1 MRTQNQSDVFA
12 EALARVKRREL
23 ESELAEPPSYRHQSI
38 GAIVKLAVA
47 AAGAALI
54 ALVCVVVLRA
64 SLGSFEDSTWS
75 PALPSWQGL
84 KSSLLP
90 TPPRKPAPTLIVR
103 DNSGLINEPLEL
115 GISVDA
121 PAPGTTV
128 VINRLP
134 AGARLTA
141 GARVSANQWRVPAQE
156 ISNAAIIPPTNFVGE
171 MNLSVELHGADGGT
185 LVAAFDRLSWTS
197 PQPASTVAASASAT
211 PTVPPGPPAVLAP
224 QQPQAMASPPPTA
237 ARVELARELS
247 PNEIASF
254 VRRAQELLASGDL
267 QGARALLLHAAAAH
281 DARAAL
287 FLARTFDPMV
297 SRQSGAADPVQD
309 LAQARSWYQ
318 IARDWGSPE
327 AQRQLDA
334 LASYPRR

>member
-1 MRTQNQSDVFA
+1 MRTQNQSDIFA

-23 ESELAEPPSYRHQSI
+23 ESELGEAPSYRHPSI
-38 GAIVKLAVA
+38 GIVKLAVA

-54 ALVCVVVLRA
+54 ALVCVVVLPA
-64 SLGSFEDSTWS
+64 SLASFEDGTWS
-75 PALPSWQGL
+75 PALPRWHGL
-84 KSSLLP
+84 KLSLFP

-128 VINRLP
+128 AINRLP

-211 PTVPPGPPAVLAP
+211 PTVPPGPPGVLAP

-247 PNEIASF
+247 ANEIASF

-287 FLARTFDPMV
+287 FLAKTFDPMV
-297 SRQSGAADPVQD
+297 SRQSGAADPAQD